1 MIEIYTDGAC
11 SGNPGPG
18 GWGVLLRIGKAETEL
33 FGGEPATTNNRME
46 LLAVIEALQSLVQPV
61 EARIYT
67 DSQYVQ
73 KGISEWIHSWKRRG
87 WKTAGKEPVK
97 NEDLWRRLDALASG
111 HKLEWHWVR
120 GHNGHPENERVDA
133 LARAGLEQ
141 SRSAGKKVGGP
152 VAAAAPVATPVEV
165 RGAIDHSCPI
175 LEIQH
180 ATVYRGD
187 TCVFS
192 DFSFALQEGEHAAI
206 VGPNGAGKSTLLKL
220 LAGGVHP
227 LPLEETRIS
236 LFGEE
241 GGNVWEVRKRLGI
254 VSHDLQRDYL
264 ICAEGL
270 NVILSGYYA
279 SNDTY
284 EYQEFSEAQVARAH
298 EVMKELG
305 VESLAG
311 RRFGHL
317 STGEQRRF
325 LLGRALVHDP
335 SVLVL
340 DEPTSGLDLKACFQY
355 LDLLRAQIR
364 KGKTV
369 LLVTHHLHEIPPE
382 IERVVL
388 LKEGQIVADGSK
400 ANLLT
405 DINLSRLFD
414 QPVTLVR
421 ANGWYQALPGLP
433 SS

>member
-1 MIEIYTDGAC
+1 MIDIYTDGAC

-18 GWGVLLRIGKAETEL
+18 GWGVLLRIDGEETEL
-33 FGGEPATTNNRME
+33 CGGEPATTNNRME
-46 LLAVIEALQSLVQPV
+46 LLAVIEALQWFTQPV
-61 EARIYT
+61 KARVYT

-111 HKLEWHWVR
+111 HTIEWHWVR
-120 GHNGHPENERVDA
+120 GHNGHVDNERVDA
-133 LARAGLEQ
+133 LARVGLEQ
-141 SRSAGKKVGGP
+141 SRRAGKP
-152 VAAAAPVATPVEV
+152 VTRPVATPVSPPV
-165 RGAIDHSCPI
+165 KASPVTGTSPPI
-175 LEIQH
+175 LDIQH
-180 ATVYRGD
+180 ATVYRGE
-187 TCVFS
+187 TRVFS
-192 DFSFALQEGEHAAI
+192 DFSFALHEGEHAAI

-220 LAGGVHP
+220 LSGEVHP
-227 LPLEETRIS
+227 LALDDTRVN
-236 LFGEE
+236 LFGQERWS
-241 GGNVWEVRKRLGI
+241 VWDVRKQLGI

-270 NVILSGYYA
+270 NVVLSGFYA

-284 EYQEFSEAQVARAH
+284 DHQTFSQEQIARAQD
-298 EVMKELG
+298 VMRELRIDQ
-305 VESLAG
+305 LAG
-311 RRFGHL
+311 RTFGHL

-355 LDLLRAQIR
+355 LDLLRAQIGR
-364 KGKTV
+364 GKTI

-388 LKEGQIVADGSK
+388 LKEGEVVADGAK

-405 DINLSRLFD
+405 DVNLSRLFD

-421 ANGWYQALPGLP
+421 ANGWYQALPG
-433 SS
+433 

>member
-18 GWGVLLRIGKAETEL
+18 GWGVLLRIGQAETEL
-33 FGGEPATTNNRME
+33 CGGEPATTNNRME
-46 LLAVIEALQSLVQPV
+46 LLAVIEALQSLAAPV
-61 EARIYT
+61 EARVYT

-73 KGISEWIHSWKRRG
+73 KGISEWIHNWKKRG

-111 HKLEWHWVR
+111 HTIEWHWVR
-120 GHNGHPENERVDA
+120 GHNGHVDNERVDA

-141 SRSAGKKVGGP
+141 SRTAGKKVGGS
-152 VAAAAPVATPVEV
+152 VAATVPVATFVKATVPKASS
-165 RGAIDHSCPI
+165 RPI
-175 LEIQH
+175 LDIHH

-192 DFSFALQEGEHAAI
+192 DFSFALHEGEHAAI

-227 LPLEETRIS
+227 LPKDETRLS

-241 GGNVWEVRKRLGI
+241 GGSVWEVRKRLGI

-264 ICAEGL
+264 ICAEGV

-284 EYQEFSEAQVARAH
+284 EYQEFSEPQIARAR
-298 EVMKELG
+298 EIMKELG

-421 ANGWYQALPGLP
+421 ANGWYQALPG
-433 SS
+433 